1 MTGLIAWFA
10 RNGVV
15 ANLLMAA
22 LIGIGLLMAP
32 EIPTEI
38 FPEISVDLVSVSVGY
53 RGAAPEDVEQ
63 AVCVRIEEAIA
74 GLDGIRRVVSIARE
88 GQGLVTIEIEAGRD
102 PREMMERIKTRVDAI
117 QTFPEETDKPVT
129 QEVTNRIQVINVS
142 VAGGANEF
150 ALRQTAERVRDELL
164 QIPVI
169 KIVELKNARPY
180 EISIEVSEH
189 ALRRSGLTFDDVAN
203 AVRGASLDVAGGSLK
218 SSEGEILLRTQGQA
232 YSGREFEELTLMTR
246 ADGSRLT
253 VGDVAT
259 VKDGFESTD
268 RWTFMDGK
276 PTMFLKVYRTADQNS
291 IDISN
296 AVHDYIRR
304 VEPRLPA
311 GLELI
316 PWADFSKVL
325 EGRINLLL
333 RNGMSGLVLV
343 FVVLALFLRVR
354 LAFWVSIGIP
364 VSFLA
369 TLATM
374 RVMDVS
380 INMISLFAFIV
391 VLGIVVDDA
400 IVVGES
406 IVSASEDGAGEL
418 DAVIQGTQSVATPVI
433 FGALTTAT
441 AFAPLLFLD
450 GYMGKL
456 SWRGGPLRRHP
467 GPGVLAHRV
476 AGCNSAFA
484 RRPKRTRN
492 RISWAIAR
500 LLRRGLVP
508 PGLLGVS
515 TPLETGIAAYL
526 PAILPELGLRPRYF
540 TVLLAIASL
549 AFTVNLV
556 RDGSVEFVFFPD
568 VESDHVAAAMTLPQ
582 ETPASKTGQAVEQL
596 TAAAMATLDELEQE
610 EGKRIYRHVL
620 SAVGEQPFSSQAGKN
635 AGDTRATF
643 GNTDEGEVIIELIP
657 SPERTVTANEVAR
670 RWRERTPAI
679 PDIEELSFTSDLLE
693 GGGAIDIQFAGGNF
707 DELQQAVAQA
717 KAKLGEIEG
726 VIDIADSSRG
736 GKPEIKLSLT
746 SRADAFGLTLRDL
759 GRQVRQGFYGEEVQ
773 RIQRGRDQVRVMLRY
788 PEEDRRSFA
797 DLRNMR
803 IRTPDGQQLP
813 FLATAEAAIGR
824 GFSEIRRV
832 DRQRTISI
840 TANVDETLAN
850 ANEVIRYL
858 ETSLLPT
865 LTASYPG
872 VTYSLEGEQ
881 RTQRETVASLANGL
895 LVALFVIYILLAIPF
910 RSYWQPFIVMSVVP
924 FGFVGAVWGHI
935 ALGLSMSIFSLCGMV
950 ALAGVVVNDSLVLVS
965 FVNRRR
971 EEGSSIRQAAM
982 EAGAVRFRP
991 VWLTSL
997 TTASGLAPLI
1007 LEREVQAQFLIPMAV
1022 SLASGVL
1029 FATAITLILV
1039 PSIYLILADIGSLFG
1054 RPDSAEASELESATK

>member
-1 MTGLIAWFA
+1 MHGLISWFA

-22 LIGIGLLMAP
+22 LLGIGLFAAP

-38 FPEISVDLVSVSVGY
+38 FPEISVDVVSVSVGY

-74 GLDGIRRVVSIARE
+74 GLDGIRRVVSVARE
-88 GQGLVTIEIEAGRD
+88 GQGLVTIEVEAGRD

-129 QEVTNRIQVINVS
+129 QEVTNRIQVINLS
-142 VAGGANEF
+142 VAGGVDEF

-180 EISIEVSEH
+180 EISIEVSER
-189 ALRRSGLTFDDVAN
+189 ALRRSGLTFDHVAN

-218 SSEGEILLRTQGQA
+218 SSEGEILLRTKGQA
-232 YSGREFEELTLMTR
+232 YSGREFEEIPLLTR
-246 ADGSRLT
+246 ADGSRIT

-276 PTMFLKVYRTADQNS
+276 PTMFLKIYRTADQNS

-311 GLELI
+311 GLQLV

-325 EGRINLLL
+325 EGRINLLV

-354 LAFWVSIGIP
+354 LAFWVSVGIP
-364 VSFLA
+364 VAFLG
-369 TLATM
+369 TLTTM
-374 RVMDVS
+374 QVLGVS

-406 IVSASEDGAGEL
+406 IVTASEEGADGIEAS
-418 DAVIQGTQSVATPVI
+418 IQGTQSVSIPVI

-441 AFAPLLFLD
+441 AFSPLLFLD

-456 SWRGGPLRRHP
+456 WRVVPLVVIPALVFSLIESQLILPSHLRSGSSGGKKESQSWFRKIF
-467 GPGVLAHRV
+467 
-476 AGCNSAFA
+476 AGFDGLMQAA
-484 RRPKRTRN
+484 MQ
-492 RISWAIAR
+492 RIYQ
-500 LLRRGLVP
+500 P
-508 PGLLGVS
+508 LLGWA
-515 TPLETGIAAYL
+515 LRLRYL
-526 PAILPELGLRPRYF
+526 
-540 TVLLAIASL
+540 TVLVAVATL

-556 RDGSVEFVFFPD
+556 RDGSIEFVFFPD
-568 VESDHVAAAMTLPQ
+568 VESDHVAAALTLPQ
-582 ETPASKTGQAVEQL
+582 ETPAAKTGQAIEQL
-596 TAAAMATLDELEQE
+596 TAAAIAALDEFGEK
-610 EGKRIYRHVL
+610 EGKRIYKHIL

-670 RWRERTPAI
+670 RWRELTPAI
-679 PDIEELSFTSDLLE
+679 QDIEELTFTSDLLE
-693 GGGAIDIQFAGGNF
+693 GGGAIDIQFAGSDF
-707 DELQQAVAQA
+707 DELQKAVSQA
-717 KAKLGEIEG
+717 KIELGEIEG
-726 VIDIADSSRG
+726 VIDVADSSRG

-746 SRADAFGLTLRDL
+746 SRAEAFGLTLRDL

-797 DLRNMR
+797 DLRNIR
-803 IRTPDGQQLP
+803 IRTPEGQEVP
-813 FLATAEAAIGR
+813 FLATAVATIGR

-840 TANVDETLAN
+840 TGNVDETVAN

-858 ETSLLPT
+858 ENSLLPT
-865 LTASYPG
+865 LTAAYPG

-895 LVALFVIYILLAIPF
+895 IVALFAIYILLAVPF
-910 RSYWQPFIVMSVVP
+910 RSYWQPLIVMSVVP

-971 EEGSSIRQAAM
+971 EEGGTLRQAAM
-982 EAGAVRFRP
+982 EAGSTRFRP

-997 TTASGLAPLI
+997 TTSAGLAPLI
-1007 LEREVQAQFLIPMAV
+1007 LEQEVQAQFLIPMAV

-1039 PSIYLILADIGSLFG
+1039 PSIYLILEDFGSLFA
-1054 RPDSAEASELESATK
+1054 RQAPTETTKLDSATES

>member
-1 MTGLIAWFA
+1 MHGLIAWFA

-32 EIPTEI
+32 GIPTEI
-38 FPEISVDLVSVSVGY
+38 FPEISVDVVSVSVGY

-63 AVCVRIEEAIA
+63 AVCIRIEEAIA
-74 GLDGIRRVVSIARE
+74 GLDGIRRVVSVARE
-88 GQGLVTIEIEAGRD
+88 GLGLVTIEVEAGRD
-102 PREMMERIKTRVDAI
+102 PREMMERIKSRVDAI

-129 QEVTNRIQVINVS
+129 QEVTNRIQVINLS
-142 VAGGANEF
+142 VAGGADEY

-180 EISIEVSEH
+180 EISIEVSER
-189 ALRRSGLTFDDVAN
+189 ALRRSGLTFDHVAN

-232 YSGREFEELTLMTR
+232 YSGREFEQLTLLTR
-246 ADGSRLT
+246 PDGSRLT

-296 AVHDYIRR
+296 AVNDYIRR

-311 GLELI
+311 GLALV

-333 RNGMSGLVLV
+333 RNGMSGLALV

-374 RVMDVS
+374 RALDVS

-406 IVSASEDGAGEL
+406 IVAAGENGANGL
-418 DAVIQGTQSVATPVI
+418 DASIQGTQSVATPVI

-441 AFAPLLFLD
+441 AFAPLLFLE

-456 SWRGGPLRRHP
+456 WRVVPLVVIPALVFSLIESQLILPSHLRSGRDGSGGDSSAPSRSWFRKIFSGFDSLMQLAIQRIYEPLLSWALRLRYLT
-467 GPGVLAHRV
+467 VLA
-476 AGCNSAFA
+476 
-484 RRPKRTRN
+484 
-492 RISWAIAR
+492 
-500 LLRRGLVP
+500 
-508 PGLLGVS
+508 
-515 TPLETGIAAYL
+515 
-526 PAILPELGLRPRYF
+526 
-540 TVLLAIASL
+540 AIASL

-568 VESDHVAAAMTLPQ
+568 VESDHVAAALTLPQ
-582 ETPASKTGQAVEQL
+582 ETPAGKTGLAVEQL
-596 TAAAMATLDELEQE
+596 TAAALTALDEFEQK
-610 EGKRIYRHVL
+610 EGKRIYRHIL

-643 GNTDEGEVIIELIP
+643 ANTDEGEVIIELIP
-657 SPERTVTANEVAR
+657 SPERTVTANQVAR
-670 RWRERTPAI
+670 RWRELTPAI
-679 PDIEELSFTSDLLE
+679 PNVEELSFTSDLLE
-693 GGGAIDIQFAGGNF
+693 GGGAIDIQFAGSDF

-717 KAKLGEIEG
+717 KVKLGGIEG

-746 SRADAFGLTLRDL
+746 SRAEAFGLTLREL

-803 IRTPDGQQLP
+803 IRTPEGQELP
-813 FLATAEAAIGR
+813 FLATAEATIGR

-832 DRQRTISI
+832 DRRRTISI
-840 TANVDETLAN
+840 TGNVDETLAN
-850 ANEVIRYL
+850 SNEVVRYL
-858 ETSLLPT
+858 ENSLLPT
-865 LTASYPG
+865 LAAAYPG
-872 VTYSLEGEQ
+872 VSYSLEGER
-881 RTQRETVASLANGL
+881 RTQRETVASLGNGL
-895 LVALFVIYILLAIPF
+895 FVALFAIYILLAIPF
-910 RSYWQPFIVMSVVP
+910 RSYWQPLIVMSVVP

-965 FVNRRR
+965 FVNRQR
-971 EEGSSIRQAAM
+971 EEGHTIRQAAM
-982 EAGAVRFRP
+982 EAGKVRFRP

-997 TTASGLAPLI
+997 TTSAGLAPLI

-1039 PSIYLILADIGSLFG
+1039 PSIYLMLEDIGSLFG
-1054 RPDSAEASELESATK
+1054 KRDAAETSELESATD